1 MRDSHAKEETVV
13 KKIVLTRG
21 TAEELGRLVAD
32 ADKPLSLL
40 ADFEQALIELVPNGA
55 PFCVRLGR
63 AQRRD
68 TGIRLS
74 AWLVERPELEDEH
87 QFTSVPDAVAFVRQ
101 QYAALN

>member
-1 MRDSHAKEETVV
+1 M

-21 TAEELGRLVAD
+21 TAEELRRIVAG
-32 ADKPLSLL
+32 ADKPMSLL

-68 TGIRLS
+68 TGVRLS
-74 AWLVERPELEDEH
+74 AWLVERPAADDEH
-87 QFTSVPDAVAFVRQ
+87 QFTSVPDAVAFLRNQ
-101 QYAALN
+101 CA

>member
-1 MRDSHAKEETVV
+1 MRARESREGRKVV

-21 TAEELGRLVAD
+21 TAEELKRIVAG
-32 ADKPLSLL
+32 AEKPLSLL

-68 TGIRLS
+68 TGLRLS
-74 AWLVERPELEDEH
+74 AWLVERPAAEDEH
-87 QFTSVPDAVAFVRQ
+87 QFASVPETVAFL
-101 QYAALN
+101 AAE

>member
-1 MRDSHAKEETVV
+1 V

-21 TAEELGRLVAD
+21 TAEELRRIVAG
-32 ADKPLSLL
+32 ADKPMSLL

-68 TGIRLS
+68 AGMRLS
-74 AWLVERPELEDEH
+74 AWLVERPALDDEH
-87 QFTSVPDAVAFVRQ
+87 QFASVPDTVAFLRDQ
-101 QYAALN
+101 CA

>member
-1 MRDSHAKEETVV
+1 MRARSTPGREVV

-21 TAEELGRLVAD
+21 TAEELRRIVTG
-32 ADKPLSLL
+32 ADKPMSLL

-68 TGIRLS
+68 TGVRLS
-74 AWLVERPELEDEH
+74 AWLVERPAADDEH
-87 QFTSVPDAVAFVRQ
+87 QFTSVPDTVAFLRNQ
-101 QYAALN
+101 CA

>member
-1 MRDSHAKEETVV
+1 MRKEEEVV

-21 TAEELGRLVAD
+21 TAEELKRIVAG
-32 ADKPLSLL
+32 AEKPLSLL
-40 ADFEQALIELVPNGA
+40 ADFERALIELVPNGA

-74 AWLVERPELEDEH
+74 AWLVERPELDDEH
-87 QFTSVPDAVAFVRQ
+87 QFASVPEPVAFLS
-101 QYAALN
+101 APAE

>member
-1 MRDSHAKEETVV
+1 MRARQAREGRNVV

-21 TAEELGRLVAD
+21 TAEELKRIVAG

-40 ADFEQALIELVPNGA
+40 ADFERALIELVPNGA

-68 TGIRLS
+68 AGLRLS
-74 AWLVERPELEDEH
+74 AWLVERPAAEDEH
-87 QFTSVPDAVAFVRQ
+87 QFASVPETVAFLS
-101 QYAALN
+101 AE

>member
-1 MRDSHAKEETVV
+1 M

-21 TAEELGRLVAD
+21 TAEELRNIVTG
-32 ADKPLSLL
+32 ADKPMSLL

-68 TGIRLS
+68 AGVRLS
-74 AWLVERPELEDEH
+74 AWLVERPAADDEH
-87 QFTSVPDAVAFVRQ
+87 QFASVPDAVAFLRNQ
-101 QYAALN
+101 CA

>member
-1 MRDSHAKEETVV
+1 V

-21 TAEELGRLVAD
+21 TAEELRRIVAG
-32 ADKPLSLL
+32 ADKPMSLL

-68 TGIRLS
+68 TGVRLS
-74 AWLVERPELEDEH
+74 AWLVERPAADDEH
-87 QFTSVPDAVAFVRQ
+87 QFASVPDAVAFLRNQ
-101 QYAALN
+101 CT

>member
-1 MRDSHAKEETVV
+1 M

-21 TAEELGRLVAD
+21 TAEELRSIVTG
-32 ADKPLSLL
+32 ADKPMSLL

-68 TGIRLS
+68 AGVRLS
-74 AWLVERPELEDEH
+74 AWLVERPAADDEH
-87 QFTSVPDAVAFVRQ
+87 QFASVSDTVAFLRNQ
-101 QYAALN
+101 CA

>member
-1 MRDSHAKEETVV
+1 M

-21 TAEELGRLVAD
+21 TAEELRRIVTG
-32 ADKPLSLL
+32 ADKPMSLL

-68 TGIRLS
+68 TGVRLS
-74 AWLVERPELEDEH
+74 AWLVERPAADDEH
-87 QFTSVPDAVAFVRQ
+87 QFTSVPDAVAFLRNQ
-101 QYAALN
+101 CA

>member
-1 MRDSHAKEETVV
+1 M

-21 TAEELGRLVAD
+21 TAEELRRIVAG
-32 ADKPLSLL
+32 ADKPMSLL

-68 TGIRLS
+68 TGVRLS
-74 AWLVERPELEDEH
+74 AWLVERPAADDEH
-87 QFTSVPDAVAFVRQ
+87 QFASVPDAVAFLRNQ
-101 QYAALN
+101 CT

>member
-1 MRDSHAKEETVV
+1 MRARSTPGREVV

-21 TAEELGRLVAD
+21 PAEELRRIVTG
-32 ADKPLSLL
+32 ADKPMSLL

-68 TGIRLS
+68 TGVRLS
-74 AWLVERPELEDEH
+74 AWLVERPAADDEH
-87 QFTSVPDAVAFVRQ
+87 QFTSVPDAVAFLRNQ
-101 QYAALN
+101 CA

>member
-1 MRDSHAKEETVV
+1 M

-21 TAEELGRLVAD
+21 TAEELRRIVAG
-32 ADKPLSLL
+32 ADKPMSLL

-68 TGIRLS
+68 TGVRLS
-74 AWLVERPELEDEH
+74 AWLVERPAADDEH
-87 QFTSVPDAVAFVRQ
+87 QFTSVPDAVAFLRNQ
-101 QYAALN
+101 CT